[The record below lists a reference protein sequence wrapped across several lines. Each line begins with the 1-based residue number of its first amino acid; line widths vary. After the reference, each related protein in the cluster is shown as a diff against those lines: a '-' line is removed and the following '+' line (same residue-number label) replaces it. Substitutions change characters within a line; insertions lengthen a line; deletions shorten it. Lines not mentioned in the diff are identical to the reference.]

1 MYPDIT
7 SGSLKSGIAQ
17 GENYIKG
24 IVYIYKTEML
34 QYVVFKLLFM
44 CSSAHSVIA
53 KIAKLNKISVLERR
67 QEEE

>member
-17 GENYIKG
+17 VENYIKG

-53 KIAKLNKISVLERR
+53 KIAK
-67 QEEE
+67 

>member
-1 MYPDIT
+1 MYLDIT
-7 SGSLKSGIAQ
+7 TGSLESGIARV
-17 GENYIKG
+17 ESYSKC

-53 KIAKLNKISVLERR
+53 KIAK
-67 QEEE
+67 